1 MDKLLLVGIIILVII
16 IINNKKIAEFF
27 NFDKMAPVDVRP
39 WDFEI
44 KDNKVDYNVI
54 REKYKILQIP
64 LLNSVNDYPEN
75 REIENVNYLYTHD
88 LVESKMKPIIDQ
100 INKRDKRQYVLN
112 EIVYFKS
119 YNNLMYIRVSI
130 FEKQW
135 QYTRLL
141 EAYFDN
147 GVLEY
152 SSEYNYNYPIN
163 SVELFPEDKPETYY
177 WYPGI
182 EKWKVNYNNIE
193 HQYQNQPLDFNP
205 DVGKPNRVERTT
217 GARPKL
223 SEGVVNYPPE

>member
-1 MDKLLLVGIIILVII
+1 MDTQLIVLIIIIIILYLNRKTIS
-16 IINNKKIAEFF
+16 NFF
-27 NFDKMAPVDVRP
+27 NFDKLAPVDIRP

-44 KDNKVDYNVI
+44 KDNKVDYNAI

-75 REIENVNYLYTHD
+75 RDIENVNYLYTHE
-88 LVESKMKPIIDQ
+88 LVESKMNPIIDQ
-100 INKRDKRQYVLN
+100 INKRDKRKFVLN

-119 YNNLMYIRVSI
+119 YENLMYIRVSI

-152 SSEYNYNYPIN
+152 ASEYNYNFPIN
-163 SVELFPEDKPETYY
+163 TVELFPEDKPDTYY

-193 HQYQNQPLDFNP
+193 HQYQNQPLDFNK
-205 DVGKPNRVERTT
+205 DVGKPNRVERPT
-217 GARPKL
+217 GATPQR
-223 SEGVVNYPPE
+223 SEGVVVYE